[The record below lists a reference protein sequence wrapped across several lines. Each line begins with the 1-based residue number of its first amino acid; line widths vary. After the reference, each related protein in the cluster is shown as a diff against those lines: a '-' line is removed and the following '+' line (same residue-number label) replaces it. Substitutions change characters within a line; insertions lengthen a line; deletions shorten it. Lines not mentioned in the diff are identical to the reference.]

1 MMVSARNEAVRVGD
15 RWRNLFVLERGELQ
29 VTVETALYA
38 AYGAYEWTSGS
49 RTPAPVTRA

>member
-29 VTVETALYA
+29 VTVETARYA